1 MQVEGSKLSVW
12 LKLSDFIENFEE
24 IVISRINKIYRVSS
38 NSIICNK
45 SDFYKLKSGKVVDV
59 EKKSAEQLLNLGVVE
74 KVNTKQNKESK

>member
-1 MQVEGSKLSVW
+1 MKI
-12 LKLSDFIENFEE
+12 KA
-24 IVISRINKIYRVSS
+24 RINKIYRVSS

-45 SDFYKLKSGKVVDV
+45 SDFYKLKSGEVVDV